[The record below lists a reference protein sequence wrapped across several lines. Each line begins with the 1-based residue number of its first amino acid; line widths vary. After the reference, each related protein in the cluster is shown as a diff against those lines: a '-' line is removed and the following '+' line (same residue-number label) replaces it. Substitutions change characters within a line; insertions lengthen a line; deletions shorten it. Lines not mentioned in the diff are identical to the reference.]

1 MPVMDGIEATRMIRK
16 FERSALGKGK
26 RAKIVAVTAHTKDG
40 EKQRLFEAGM
50 DLYLSKPFKASDLID
65 LIKKIEE
72 S

>member
-16 FERSALGKGK
+16 FEKTVAGNNR
-26 RAKIVAVTAHTKDG
+26 RAKIIAVTAHTKEG

-50 DLYLSKPFKASDLID
+50 DLYLSKPFKSSDLID
-65 LIKKIEE
+65 LIKKIED